1 MVGYNYE
8 TGTITNCVNYS
19 EVIAGTVEYDFASGG
34 ADYAGGITSTNKG
47 TVEKC
52 YNTGKVKATSNRTV
66 SNAAGI
72 IGGNYNIVNLCFNI
86 GEIESNNKSIFYIGG
101 IIAKNFTEV
110 TNVITN
116 CIYNNQ
122 QINGIGNLDDFEG
135 VTRDLSL
142 DLDKIKQ
149 YIK

>member
-19 EVIAGTVEYDFASGG
+19 EVIAGTVEYDAANGG
-34 ADYAGGITSTNKG
+34 ADYAGGITSANKG

-52 YNTGKVKATSNRTV
+52 YNTGKVQAASNRNVT
-66 SNAAGI
+66 NAAGI

-86 GEIESNNKSIFYIGG
+86 GEIEVNAKGKFYIGG

-142 DLDKIKQ
+142 NLDKIKQ